1 MFVREDINRLTG
13 VFNKPFS
20 EQVLVDIIE
29 DKSIYIELKNMN
41 VDIDLIKMEE
51 LRHEQLIVALDLL
64 RHYNAQKQK

>member
-1 MFVREDINRLTG
+1 MHEDINRLIG
-13 VFNKPFS
+13 VLNKPFS
-20 EQVLVDIIE
+20 AQVLVDTIE
-29 DKSIYIELKNMN
+29 DKSIYNELKNMN

>member
-1 MFVREDINRLTG
+1 MCEDINRLTG
-13 VFNKPFS
+13 VLNKPFS
-20 EQVLVDIIE
+20 EQVLVDTIE

-51 LRHEQLIVALDLL
+51 LRREQLIVALDLL

>member
-13 VFNKPFS
+13 VLNKPFS
-20 EQVLVDIIE
+20 EQVLVDTIE

-41 VDIDLIKMEE
+41 VEIDLIKMEE
-51 LRHEQLIVALDLL
+51 LRREQPIVALDLL

>member
-13 VFNKPFS
+13 VLNKPFS
-20 EQVLVDIIE
+20 EQVLVDTIE

-51 LRHEQLIVALDLL
+51 IGREQLIVALDLL

>member
-13 VFNKPFS
+13 VLNKPFS
-20 EQVLVDIIE
+20 EQVLVDTIE

-51 LRHEQLIVALDLL
+51 IGREQLIVALDLL
-64 RHYNAQKQK
+64 KHYNAQKQK